1 LGDAAFQSRRLEV
14 SEGEATGPVNFPAT
28 AIRVASFI
36 FWFAAFCAYAAAF
49 RDQPRPLFALI
60 CLAFGSLIST
70 TVHEAGHA
78 LTAVACGWRVL
89 AFVVRPFGLQLPNR
103 NLAIMSRAL
112 EPAAA
117 GWVATVPRSI
127 EAGTTAN
134 WRAILLSGPIISLIL
149 SAVAFLAAAT
159 VLVEFDSHSTVM
171 VGSGSLK
178 WAIQT
183 QPVMTAPLAIG
194 LGIQSLHSAIFS
206 FLPSARGEISTD
218 GTQWRAAGRPDDNRE
233 IDAPFIWLQTL
244 ATYQVR
250 LRDRPAW
257 MVTAAEAVR
266 HPTEEGTSHITQY
279 LAGAR
284 IGTVLDSVTVDV
296 ALARN
301 LIDAYR
307 ATYGDGDWLAACD
320 AWLAA
325 IWEGDAERASAALAR
340 HRGKTT
346 IPQMT
351 LAAEAAIAAR
361 SGDASTAKARL
372 REMDKEIRQLSP
384 FRDETFRDIRR
395 QVEAL
400 LG

>member
-1 LGDAAFQSRRLEV
+1 VV
-14 SEGEATGPVNFPAT
+14 SEGKAKGAVNFRAT
-28 AIRVASFI
+28 AIRVASFV
-36 FWFAAFCAYAAAF
+36 FWFAAFLNYASAF
-49 RDQPRPLFALI
+49 RDEPRPLFALI
-60 CLAFGSLIST
+60 CLALGSLIST

-78 LTAVACGWRVL
+78 FTAVACGWRVL

-103 NLAIMSRAL
+103 NLAIMSRTL
-112 EPAAA
+112 QPGAA

-134 WRAILLSGPIISLIL
+134 WRTIVLAGPITSLML
-149 SAVAFLAAAT
+149 SAIVFLAAAT
-159 VLVEFDSHSTVM
+159 VLAEIDSHSTVM
-171 VGSGSLK
+171 VGSGSFK

-183 QPVMTAPLAIG
+183 HAVMTAPLAIG

-206 FLPSARGEISTD
+206 FLPSASGEMTTD
-218 GTQWRAAGRPDDNRE
+218 GTLWRAAGRPDNSRT
-233 IDAPFIWLQTL
+233 IDAPFVWLQTL

-257 MVTAAEAVR
+257 MVSAAEAVR
-266 HPTEEGTSHITQY
+266 HPTEGTSRMTQY
-279 LAGAR
+279 LAGAE

-296 ALARN
+296 ALARR

-325 IWEGDAERASAALAR
+325 IWEGDAERATAALAR

-361 SGDASTAKARL
+361 TGDVPTAKARL
-372 REMDKEIRQLSP
+372 REMDKEMRQLSP

-400 LG
+400 LA